1 MHSSGEGCPLPVV
14 AQLMV
19 LASYFLVSSWAVRL
33 RPSGVRQ
40 VRTRVRRRLPKSVS
54 GSAAVRRRPARSVGV
69 LLESVGVLLKSSR
82 VLLKSVSSPGLLLLR
97 LLQQH
102 ERPADERSEGRER
115 RALGPTKN
123 HDARRGDVRRQD
135 RRADRRQV
143 PEVA

>member
-1 MHSSGEGCPLPVV
+1 M
-14 AQLMV
+14 
-19 LASYFLVSSWAVRL
+19 VRL
-33 RPSGVRQ
+33 GPAPSVR
-40 VRTRVRRRLPKSVS
+40 VLLK
-54 GSAAVRRRPARSVGV
+54 SVGV
-69 LLESVGVLLKSSR
+69 LLKSSGVLLKSVGVLLKSARVLLKSARVLLKSVRVLLKSSR